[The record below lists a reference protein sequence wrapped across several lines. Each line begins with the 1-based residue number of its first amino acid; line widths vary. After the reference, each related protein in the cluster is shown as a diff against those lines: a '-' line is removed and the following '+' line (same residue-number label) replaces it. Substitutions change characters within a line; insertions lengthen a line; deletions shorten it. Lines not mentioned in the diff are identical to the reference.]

1 MASSL
6 QDQLLK
12 AGLTNEKALKKA
24 KKDKHPQQKVAKSE
38 RNQLDEGKVAA
49 QKALADK
56 ADRDRELARQQ
67 NELAAQ
73 KAVAAQIRQMI
84 EHNRIQRPAGAPN
97 ENDRAYNFVD
107 GKTIKK
113 LNLPQKLVDQLSWGQ
128 LAIVKLDDKYELIP
142 AKAAKKISERDPA
155 AVIALA
161 VPQANVVA
169 EDDPYADFQV
179 PDDLMW

>member
-1 MASSL
+1 MRNSL

-24 KKDKHPQQKVAKSE
+24 QKEKQPQQKVAKSE
-38 RNQLDEGKVAA
+38 RNQLDDSKLAA

-56 ADRDRELARQQ
+56 AERDRELARQQ

-73 KAVAAQIRQMI
+73 KAIAAQIRQMI
-84 EHNRIQRPAGAPN
+84 EHNRIQRPVG
-97 ENDRAYNFVD
+97 EIAYNFVD

-128 LAIVKLDDKYELIP
+128 LAIVKLDEKYELIP
-142 AKAAKKISERDPA
+142 ALAAKKIAERDPA
-155 AVIALA
+155 AIISLA
-161 VPQANVVA
+161 TPQANVIA
-169 EDDPYADFQV
+169 DDDPYKDYQI

>member
-24 KKDKHPQQKVAKSE
+24 KKEKHPQQKVAKSE

-84 EHNRIQRPAGAPN
+84 EHNRIQRPQG
-97 ENDRAYNFVD
+97 EIAYNFVD

-142 AKAAKKISERDPA
+142 AKAAKKISERDSV

>member
-1 MASSL
+1 MRNSL

-24 KKDKHPQQKVAKSE
+24 QKEKQPQQKVAKKE
-38 RNQLDEGKVAA
+38 RNQLDDSKLAA
-49 QKALADK
+49 QQALADK
-56 ADRDRELARQQ
+56 AERDRELARQQ
-67 NELAAQ
+67 NEVAQQ
-73 KAVAAQIRQMI
+73 KAIAAQIRQMI
-84 EHNRIQRPAGAPN
+84 EHNRIQRSAG
-97 ENDRAYNFVD
+97 DIAYNFVD

-128 LAIVKLDDKYELIP
+128 LAIVKLDEKYELIP
-142 AKAAKKISERDPA
+142 AKAAQKIAERDPV

-161 VPQANVVA
+161 TKQVDVVA
-169 EDDPYADFQV
+169 DDDPYKDYQI

>member
-1 MASSL
+1 MRNSL

-24 KKDKHPQQKVAKSE
+24 QKEKQPPQKVAKSE
-38 RNQLDEGKVAA
+38 RNQLDDSKLAA

-56 ADRDRELARQQ
+56 AERDRELARQQ

-73 KAVAAQIRQMI
+73 KAIAAQIRQMI
-84 EHNRIQRPAGAPN
+84 EHNRIQRPVG
-97 ENDRAYNFVD
+97 EIAYNFVD

-128 LAIVKLDDKYELIP
+128 LAIVKLDEKYELIP
-142 AKAAKKISERDPA
+142 ALAAKKIVERDPA
-155 AVIALA
+155 AIISLA
-161 VPQANVVA
+161 TPQANVIA
-169 EDDPYADFQV
+169 DDDPYKDYQI

>member
-1 MASSL
+1 
-6 QDQLLK
+6 
-12 AGLTNEKALKKA
+12 
-24 KKDKHPQQKVAKSE
+24 
-38 RNQLDEGKVAA
+38 
-49 QKALADK
+49 LADK
-56 ADRDRELARQQ
+56 AERDRELARQQ

-84 EHNRIQRPAGAPN
+84 EHNRIQRPVG
-97 ENDRAYNFVD
+97 DIAYNFVD